1 MFRKQLSIVLAL
13 SSLTSA
19 PAAFASMAGDCR
31 AADQPAATLLIPYFE
46 VDLDDPTGITTVISV
61 NNGAPRPVV
70 ARATLWTDWGVPT
83 LAFDIYLTGY
93 DAQTLNV
100 RELLRGELPVTGAD
114 VSNNG
119 PLSKPAEV
127 FPGCSGA
134 VLAQSAWARPRS
146 AFKASERNQLRAAHT
161 GKAIPGTRPARCAG
175 SGQAGASVATGYI
188 TIDAVNR
195 CTPMSIMTRVN
206 TPAGEGYFAA
216 GGTGIASNSNVLFGD
231 ALYVIPRT
239 SSAESQSAVH
249 VVADADAFSAGHY
262 TFYGRYVGFD
272 GRDGR
277 APLSSL
283 YYSRYTQG
291 SPLIGT
297 TEMIVWRDTREA
309 VPEGAECGK
318 TPRWSPMGE
327 MQLVAFDDEENPSVV
342 ARSNAFPTAA
352 QRVKVGS
359 TALPISETSGWMMV
373 DLWHA
378 NEEHAQGWVSTVTT
392 ANGRLITGHQ
402 AVRADDLCNF
412 GL

>member
-1 MFRKQLSIVLAL
+1 MFRKQARIALAF
-13 SSLTSA
+13 SLMST

-31 AADQPAATLLIPYFE
+31 AADQPAATLLVPYFE

-61 NNGAPRPVV
+61 NNGAPRPVL
-70 ARATLWTDWGVPT
+70 ARVTLWTDWGVPT
-83 LAFDIYLTGY
+83 LAFDVYLTGY

-100 RELLRGELPVTGAD
+100 RDLLRGDLPLTGAD

-119 PLSKPAEV
+119 ALSKPGEV
-127 FPGCSGA
+127 FPGCGGA

-146 AFKASERNQLRAAHT
+146 AFKVSERNQLRAAHT

-188 TIDAVNR
+188 TVDAVNR
-195 CTPMSIMTRVN
+195 CSPMSILSRDN
-206 TPAGEGYFAA
+206 TPAGAGYFAA
-216 GGTGIASNSNVLFGD
+216 GGTGLASNSNVLWGD
-231 ALYVIPRT
+231 VLYVIPRT
-239 SSAESQSAVH
+239 NSAESQSAVH

-262 TFYGRYVGFD
+262 TFYGRYNNFD

-291 SPLIGT
+291 SALLGT
-297 TEMIVWRDTREA
+297 TEMIVWRDTLEA

-318 TPRWSPMGE
+318 TPRWGPMGE
-327 MQLVAFDDEENPSVV
+327 MQLVAFDDEENPSVL
-342 ARSNAFPTAA
+342 AGSNAFPRAA
-352 QRVKVGS
+352 QRVRVGG
-359 TALPISETSGWMMV
+359 TALPIGESSGWMMV

-378 NEEHAQGWVSTVTT
+378 NEAHAQGWVSTMST